1 MSPEFDSI
9 ALVSIDMQ
17 RDVLNGGEQEVAGT
31 SAAARVIADLRDAFR
46 RVGAPIIHIV
56 RLYSADGSNADACR
70 RGAIEAG
77 LKLLIADSPEA
88 EIAEGLVP
96 QGAALD
102 TDRLLAGKVQEL
114 GPNEVAIYKP
124 RWGAFYNTPLE
135 AHLRRLDVSSL
146 AFCGCNFP
154 NCPRTSIYE
163 ASERDFR
170 VVVAENAVSG
180 LYERGRDELR
190 AIGAR
195 LMTGEEIAASLQRKA
210 EAVGLASPAARPC
223 SCSTRR

>member
-1 MSPEFDSI
+1 MRDYVSPEFDSI

-17 RDVLNGGEQEVAGT
+17 RDVLDGGEQEVAGT

-210 EAVGLASPAARPC
+210 EAVA
-223 SCSTRR
+223 

>member
-1 MSPEFDSI
+1 MRDYVSPEFDSI

-210 EAVGLASPAARPC
+210 EAVA
-223 SCSTRR
+223 

>member
-102 TDRLLAGKVQEL
+102 TDRLLAGNVQEL

-210 EAVGLASPAARPC
+210 EAVA
-223 SCSTRR
+223 

>member
-1 MSPEFDSI
+1 MSPQFDSI
-9 ALVSIDMQ
+9 ALITIDMQ
-17 RDVLNGGEQEVAGT
+17 RDLLDGEEQEVVGT
-31 SAAARVIADLRDAFR
+31 SAAATVIADLRDAFH
-46 RVGAPIIHIV
+46 RVNAPIIHIV
-56 RLYSADGSNADACR
+56 RLYNEDGSNADACR
-70 RGAIEAG
+70 RGPIETG
-77 LKLLIADSPEA
+77 LKLVIAGSPGA
-88 EIAEGLVP
+88 EIAGGLVP

-102 TDRLLAGKVQEL
+102 TERLLAGEIQDL

-170 VVVAENAVSG
+170 IVVAENAVSG
-180 LYERGRDELR
+180 LYDRGRDELR
-190 AIGAR
+190 AIGVR
-195 LMTGEEIAASLQRKA
+195 LMTGEEIAASLRRKEETSA
-210 EAVGLASPAARPC
+210 ELPADN
-223 SCSTRR
+223 

>member
-1 MSPEFDSI
+1 VSDYVSPQFDSI

-17 RDVLNGGEQEVAGT
+17 RDVLDGQEQEVVGT
-31 SAAARVIADLRDAFR
+31 SAAATVIADLRDAFR
-46 RVGAPIIHIV
+46 HIGAPIIHIV
-56 RLYSADGSNADACR
+56 RLYSEDGSNADVCR
-70 RGAIEAG
+70 RGPIEAG
-77 LKLLIADSPEA
+77 LKLAIAGSPGA
-88 EIAEGLVP
+88 EIAEGVAP

-102 TDRLLAGKVQEL
+102 TELLLAGKVQEL
-114 GPNEVAIYKP
+114 GPDEVAIYKP

-135 AHLRRLDVSSL
+135 AHLRGLDVSSL

-180 LYERGRDELR
+180 LYDRGRDELR
-190 AIGAR
+190 AIGVR
-195 LMTGEEIAASLQRKA
+195 LMTGEEIAASLRR
-210 EAVGLASPAARPC
+210 AAA
-223 SCSTRR
+223 

>member
-1 MSPEFDSI
+1 MRDYVSPEFDSI

-17 RDVLNGGEQEVAGT
+17 RDVLDGGEQEVAGT

-77 LKLLIADSPEA
+77 LKLLIADSPGA

-102 TDRLLAGKVQEL
+102 TERLLAGKVQEL

-210 EAVGLASPAARPC
+210 EAVA
-223 SCSTRR
+223 

>member
-1 MSPEFDSI
+1 VSDYVSPQFDSI

-17 RDVLNGGEQEVAGT
+17 RDVLDGQAQAVAGT
-31 SAAARVIADLRDAFR
+31 SAAARVIVDLCDAFR
-46 RVGAPIIHIV
+46 DIGAPIVHVV
-56 RLYSADGSNADACR
+56 RLYSEDGSDADTCR
-70 RGAIEAG
+70 RGPIEAG
-77 LKLLIADSPEA
+77 LKLVIAGTPGA
-88 EIAEGLVP
+88 EIAEGLIP
-96 QGAALD
+96 QGTVLD
-102 TDRLLAGKVQEL
+102 TELLLAGKVQEL
-114 GPNEVAIYKP
+114 GPDEVAIYKP

-170 VVVAENAVSG
+170 VVVVENAVSG
-180 LYERGRDELR
+180 LYDRGRDELR

-195 LMTGEEIAASLQRKA
+195 LMTGEEIAASLRRA
-210 EAVGLASPAARPC
+210 TAA
-223 SCSTRR
+223 

>member
-1 MSPEFDSI
+1 MSPQFDSI

-17 RDVLNGGEQEVAGT
+17 RDVLDGGEQEVVGT
-31 SAAARVIADLRDAFR
+31 AAAAREIADLRDAFR
-46 RVGAPIIHIV
+46 HVGAPIVHIV
-56 RLYSADGSNADACR
+56 RLYSEDGSNADACR
-70 RGAIEAG
+70 RGPIEAG
-77 LKLLIADSPEA
+77 LKLLIAGSPGA

-102 TDRLLAGKVQEL
+102 TELLLAGKVQEL
-114 GPNEVAIYKP
+114 GGDEVAIYKP
-124 RWGAFYNTPLE
+124 RWGAFYNTPME
-135 AHLRRLDVSSL
+135 AHLRHLGVSSL

-180 LYERGRDELR
+180 LYDRGRDELR
-190 AIGAR
+190 AIGAS
-195 LMTGEEIAASLQRKA
+195 LMTGEEIAASLRQA
-210 EAVGLASPAARPC
+210 I
-223 SCSTRR
+223 

>member
-1 MSPEFDSI
+1 VSDYLSPQFDSI

-17 RDVLNGGEQEVAGT
+17 RDLLDGQEQEVVGT

-46 RVGAPIIHIV
+46 HVGAPIIHIV
-56 RLYSADGSNADACR
+56 RLYSEDGSNADACR
-70 RGAIEAG
+70 RGPIEAG
-77 LKLLIADSPEA
+77 LKLVIAGSPGA

-96 QGAALD
+96 QGTALD
-102 TDRLLAGKVQEL
+102 TERLLAGKVQEL

-124 RWGAFYNTPLE
+124 RWGAFYNTSLE
-135 AHLRRLDVSSL
+135 THLRRLDVSSL

-170 VVVAENAVSG
+170 IVVAENAVSG
-180 LYERGRDELR
+180 LYDRGRDELR

-195 LMTGEEIAASLQRKA
+195 LMTGEEIAASLRQTA
-210 EAVGLASPAARPC
+210 ETVA
-223 SCSTRR
+223 

>member
-1 MSPEFDSI
+1 MNPQFDSI

-17 RDVLNGGEQEVAGT
+17 RDLLDGQEQEVVGT

-46 RVGAPIIHIV
+46 RVGAPIVHIV
-56 RLYSADGSNADACR
+56 RLYREDGSNADACR
-70 RGAIEAG
+70 RGPIEEG
-77 LKLLIADSPEA
+77 LRLVISGSPGA
-88 EIAEGLVP
+88 EIVDGLAP

-102 TDRLLAGKVQEL
+102 TELLLAGKVQEL
-114 GPNEVAIYKP
+114 GPDEVAIYKP
-124 RWGAFYNTPLE
+124 RWGAFYDTPLE

-170 VVVAENAVSG
+170 VVVVENAVSG
-180 LYERGRDELR
+180 LYDRGCDELR

-195 LMTGEEIAASLQRKA
+195 LMTGEEIAASLRR
-210 EAVGLASPAARPC
+210 AA
-223 SCSTRR
+223 